1 MTTITELVAK
11 FRENDA
17 DVRGA
22 GYREH
27 QLRVEYLN
35 PLFELLGWDVTNRQG
50 KPVAFKD
57 VVHEDAVRVEGRAKA
72 PDYGFRT
79 DGTRRFFVEAKSP
92 AVGVDDASSALQLRR
107 YGWSAKLPLSILT
120 DFEKIKIYD
129 CRVQPKDD
137 DPSDC
142 ALLLEFG
149 CDEFSNRWDELLNL
163 LSREAV
169 IEGSLDEFADERA
182 QSTGFVPVD
191 EAFLEQIEKW
201 RWWLAQD
208 IARLNDISL
217 SELNSSVQLIIDR
230 IVFLRIAEDRGIE
243 QHGRLLQLREG
254 SNVYRRLLDVF
265 GQADA
270 RYNSGLFHFEN
281 SAGQHGAPDTVTP
294 KLKISD
300 VIIRDMLTGL
310 YRPDS
315 PYEFSVM
322 PAEILGQ
329 IYEQFLGKVI
339 RLTGTGATVEDKPE
353 VKKAGGVYYTP
364 VDIVR
369 YIVDASIAP
378 YLTAPPLESS
388 RKVGRAFS
396 SHPF

>member
-1 MTTITELVAK
+1 M
-11 FRENDA
+11 
-17 DVRGA
+17 
-22 GYREH
+22 
-27 QLRVEYLN
+27 
-35 PLFELLGWDVTNRQG
+35 
-50 KPVAFKD
+50 
-57 VVHEDAVRVEGRAKA
+57 
-72 PDYGFRT
+72 
-79 DGTRRFFVEAKSP
+79 
-92 AVGVDDASSALQLRR
+92 
-107 YGWSAKLPLSILT
+107 
-120 DFEKIKIYD
+120 
-129 CRVQPKDD
+129 
-137 DPSDC
+137 
-142 ALLLEFG
+142 
-149 CDEFSNRWDELLNL
+149 
-163 LSREAV
+163 
-169 IEGSLDEFADERA
+169 DEFADERA

-322 PAEILGQ
+322 PAEIFGQ

-388 RKVGRAFS
+388 PKLVGVQFAPLLECLTPHVVQARF
-396 SHPF
+396 